1 MTEEN
6 IDIQGRMVDKKTE
19 FINLSYQ
26 KYESYQRTVRAR
38 SKGGFY
44 EKEQWELDPIRVRA
58 RSFQKDGSY
67 QRKQSEL
74 DPIKKM
80 DPIKENSQS

>member
-44 EKEQWELDPIRVRA
+44 EKEQ
-58 RSFQKDGSY
+58 
-67 QRKQSEL
+67 
-74 DPIKKM
+74 
-80 DPIKENSQS
+80 